1 MFAKFVIALLSLIVL
16 TSCNQWVT
24 AIPAS
29 SEKQVGLQEDVRV
42 IRLNA
47 SNINSFS
54 RPAQSYTVSALP
66 VGRATDYLIGSGDL
80 LNVIVFDHPELM
92 IPLGSKAGA
101 DSGFY
106 VQADGTFNFPFI
118 GLVQARGLTA
128 SAIRSDLAERLAEF
142 FPSPQVEV
150 RVSAFNSQRIVVA
163 GEVNAPNTQ
172 KITLIPTTLITAI
185 NDAGGLTDAADDRV
199 VSVQRS
205 GRVYEIDLGGFLNAG
220 IEQNN
225 PMLRAGDTI
234 TVPRRQAEEAY
245 LLGQIAQ
252 PSAIDLSQEQ
262 ITLTQAISRQG
273 GLDEIRADAS
283 GVFVF
288 RLVNDEMTV
297 FQLDTS
303 SAIGLLLGTRFAL
316 EPSDIV
322 YVIRSS
328 LTEWKDTIS
337 SLLPFVTAF
346 SATRSIVE

>member
-1 MFAKFVIALLSLIVL
+1 MFAKFVIALLLLTVL
-16 TSCNQWVT
+16 TGCNQWV
-24 AIPAS
+24 AEIPAS
-29 SEKQVGLQEDVRV
+29 SEKQVALLENVTV
-42 IRLNA
+42 IRLTA

-54 RPAQSYTVSALP
+54 SPARSFVVSDLP
-66 VGRATDYLIGSGDL
+66 VGRASDYLIGSGDL

-92 IPLGSKAGA
+92 LPLGSRTDV

-118 GLVQARGLTA
+118 GLVKARGLTA
-128 SAIRSDLAERLAEF
+128 SAIRSDLAERLEEF
-142 FPSPQVEV
+142 FPNPQVEV
-150 RVSAFNSQRIVVA
+150 RVSAFNSQRIIVA

-205 GRVYEIDLGGFLNAG
+205 GRVYEVDLAGFLNAG

-252 PSAIDLSQEQ
+252 PAAIDLSQDQ

-288 RLVNDEMTV
+288 RLVNNEMTV

-303 SAIGLLLGTRFAL
+303 SAMGLLLGTRFVL
-316 EPSDIV
+316 EPSDVV

-337 SLLPFVTAF
+337 SLLPFVTAV
-346 SATRSIVE
+346 SATRSIAE